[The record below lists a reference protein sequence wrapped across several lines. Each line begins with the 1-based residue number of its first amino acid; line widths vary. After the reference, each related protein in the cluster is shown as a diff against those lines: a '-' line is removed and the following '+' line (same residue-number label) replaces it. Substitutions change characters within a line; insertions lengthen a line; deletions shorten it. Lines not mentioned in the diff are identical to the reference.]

1 MNDEKNYFSNQD
13 EDLDESKEAQSVVL
27 DSVKLYLKDIGDWPL
42 LTAQEEIELADK
54 IKQGDRIAKKK
65 LIESNLKLVVAIA
78 KRYSGRGLPMLDLI
92 QEGSIGLIK
101 AVDKFEPSLGYRFST
116 YATWWIRQFV
126 IRAITDQ
133 SRTIRLP
140 VHIEEKIS
148 HIKKASKFLSQK
160 LGREPSDAE
169 IADELGLEESYVRKV
184 KLIEKDVVS
193 LDAPISDE
201 DDSNIGAT
209 IKDDSALSP
218 EYEVER
224 EDIMNIINN
233 ALSSLEPRE
242 QIVLRRYYGF
252 DDGIPHTLE
261 EVGEHYGLTRERIRQ
276 ILESAKEKLKNDS
289 DFMEK
294 FS

>member
-148 HIKKASKFLSQK
+148 HIKKASKILSQK

-169 IADELGLEESYVRKV
+169 IAYELGLEESYVRKV
-184 KLIEKDVVS
+184 KLIEKDIVS